1 MNSANVQN
9 GHRAAKQRSQRS
21 IRRGQQTK
29 RNGDGSDQS
38 RNRGD
43 RQTKARIE
51 SRTMCEC
58 KGQRGIA
65 NIVGGQR
72 DGEIAGGRSRGIER
86 DGDFGSTKRGLI
98 GARVSKD
105 RNRHTR
111 IDETPNFRGAFG
123 RKNLGTN
130 VIDVEGSRDR
140 FTCFT
145 RIARHDHGFDL
156 RIDQMLHGS
165 TSTWAKAILKAEHAD
180 ETRAERDENDGS
192 SERFEL
198 RDAVFCGSDRDA
210 IGKEQ
215 RATSDAQVL
224 T

>member
-1 MNSANVQN
+1 M
-9 GHRAAKQRSQRS
+9 GER
-21 IRRGQQTK
+21 
-29 RNGDGSDQS
+29 
-38 RNRGD
+38 
-43 RQTKARIE
+43 
-51 SRTMCEC
+51 

-72 DGEIAGGRSRGIER
+72 DGEITRGRSRGIER
-86 DGDFGSTKRGLI
+86 DGDFGSTQRGFI
-98 GARVSKD
+98 GARVTKD
-105 RNRHTR
+105 RNGHAR
-111 IDETPNFRGAFG
+111 IDETPNFRGTFG

-140 FTCFT
+140 FTRFT
-145 RIARHDHGFDL
+145 RIAGHDHGFDL

-165 TSTWAKAILKAEHAD
+165 ASTGAKAILKAEHAD

-198 RDAVFCGSDRDA
+198 GDAVFRGSDRDA
-210 IGKEQ
+210 IGEEQ
-215 RATSDAQVL
+215 CAASDAQVF